1 MSSLDSALD
10 RLVFALAL
18 GVALAV
24 LLPGIASPVG
34 YPDMWMHLAA
44 GEAILQDGGLPA
56 LDGYAHTS
64 ESRPWVLHSWASEL
78 GMLGVH
84 RLAGL
89 GGLRLLLVGLLL
101 AGGVA
106 YCALLRGLGYA
117 WPLALAGAWGIQAL
131 AVDRI
136 RLRPELVSY
145 LLIPILI
152 LALERWRAQ
161 GRGWSRW
168 VALAL
173 GCTALWSNLHP
184 GVLTVP
190 VLAGLLWVAPY
201 LLRWGEGLLRRDPEL
216 LRWEQGPLTGG
227 LPWEAPLL
235 LAAATLL
242 NPYGWGLYVYAAEV
256 GSHGKF
262 VSEWYPAWINFASP
276 PRWGMALAPFVA
288 LLGVGYQ
295 LIWGEREASSRAWLL
310 PALACIGLAGLR
322 VRLLYLLFVP
332 FATCLPLAWRKPR
345 RSLRLGAC
353 GLLLACTQL
362 LAVHHHGIRFV
373 LSQPGVS
380 VRPDQ
385 PHAAQTLFRAL
396 ELPLRLWHPAS
407 WGSYLSFRLG
417 LEPAVKIFVDGRLGL
432 YSDTLLENQL
442 WLEGPFAPGETAKL
456 AQRDAL
462 LERYGVEAVLDRR
475 GHFAASSEWFWAYA
489 SPQAEVFLHHERGA
503 AAVARTLEL
512 HRRLGVDLP
521 PELPAAEA
529 SARIR
534 AFLEQATPGG

>member
-1 MSSLDSALD
+1 MSSPDSALD

-44 GEAILQDGGLPA
+44 GEAILQDGGPA

-145 LLIPILI
+145 LLFPILI

-161 GRGWSRW
+161 GRGWNRW

-216 LRWEQGPLTGG
+216 LRWEQEPLTGG

-262 VSEWYPAWINFASP
+262 VSEWYPAGSTSLRRHA
-276 PRWGMALAPFVA
+276 G
-288 LLGVGYQ
+288 
-295 LIWGEREASSRAWLL
+295 AWL
-310 PALACIGLAGLR
+310 
-322 VRLLYLLFVP
+322 
-332 FATCLPLAWRKPR
+332 WRP
-345 RSLRLGAC
+345 
-353 GLLLACTQL
+353 
-362 LAVHHHGIRFV
+362 
-373 LSQPGVS
+373 
-380 VRPDQ
+380 
-385 PHAAQTLFRAL
+385 
-396 ELPLRLWHPAS
+396 S
-407 WGSYLSFRLG
+407 WPCWGWVTS
-417 LEPAVKIFVDGRLGL
+417 
-432 YSDTLLENQL
+432 
-442 WLEGPFAPGETAKL
+442 
-456 AQRDAL
+456 
-462 LERYGVEAVLDRR
+462 
-475 GHFAASSEWFWAYA
+475 
-489 SPQAEVFLHHERGA
+489 
-503 AAVARTLEL
+503 
-512 HRRLGVDLP
+512 
-521 PELPAAEA
+521 
-529 SARIR
+529 
-534 AFLEQATPGG
+534 